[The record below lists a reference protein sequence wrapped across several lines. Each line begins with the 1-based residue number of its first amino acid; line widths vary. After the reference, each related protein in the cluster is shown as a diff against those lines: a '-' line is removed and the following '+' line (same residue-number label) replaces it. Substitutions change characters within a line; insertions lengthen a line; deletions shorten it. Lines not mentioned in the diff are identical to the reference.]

1 VKQLYGKICPSC
13 SAIIHPHFCWKKI
26 DVKSRPKKTA
36 SETRK
41 TNPLANQM
49 NKLKIISVNLKY
61 DDEDRGD
68 VLARRRRSECSSFLK
83 EINEE
88 CERREEESK

>member
-1 VKQLYGKICPSC
+1 MFGYHSSTFLLEKNRHQIE
-13 SAIIHPHFCWKKI
+13 AQ
-26 DVKSRPKKTA
+26 KTA